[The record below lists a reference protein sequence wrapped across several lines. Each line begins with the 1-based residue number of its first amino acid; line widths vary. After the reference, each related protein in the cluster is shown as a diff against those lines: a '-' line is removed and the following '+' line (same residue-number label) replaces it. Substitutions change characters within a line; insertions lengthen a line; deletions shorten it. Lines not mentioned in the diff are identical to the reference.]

1 MTVEQLPALPDAF
14 GPLPAAIA
22 DEAALRA
29 WLRER
34 VAAMLV
40 ADRPRLLA
48 LLYRVD
54 VRERDLA
61 DALSASD
68 VPAALADAL
77 IVRMVEKQR
86 FRNQHPP

>member
-34 VAAMLV
+34 VAAMLA
-40 ADRPRLLA
+40 ADRHRLLA

-54 VRERDLA
+54 VRERD
-61 DALSASD
+61 
-68 VPAALADAL
+68 LADAL

>member
-1 MTVEQLPALPDAF
+1 MTVERLPALPDDF
-14 GPLPAAIA
+14 GPLPAALT

-34 VAAMLV
+34 VAAML
-40 ADRPRLLA
+40 AAERARLLA

-61 DALSASD
+61 RALAADD

-77 IVRMVEKQR
+77 IARMVEKQR
-86 FRNQHPP
+86 FRARHPS